1 LKNWWQIPFGVVC
14 GLLGAGLLY
23 LLTREPAGTPIPL
36 QPPPTPLPISIHVA
50 GAVVQPGVYSL
61 PADARVEQALQA
73 AGGVL
78 PQAELD
84 ALNLAAA
91 VQDGERIWVPEKIVK
106 PTDSLQNPTDP
117 QRLAPIPLDSPTD
130 LVNLNTA
137 TQSELE
143 SLPAIG
149 PVTAAA
155 IIAYR
160 QQHGPFTRL
169 EDLVNVSGIGPATYE
184 KIKDLI
190 TLGGTP

>member
-23 LLTREPAGTPIPL
+23 LLSREPPGTPIPL
-36 QPPPTPLPISIHVA
+36 QPPPAPLPISVHVA
-50 GAVVQPGVYSL
+50 GAVTQPGLYTL
-61 PADARVEQALQA
+61 PVGARVEDALDA
-73 AGGVL
+73 AGGAL

-84 ALNLAAA
+84 ALNLAAV
-91 VQDGERIWVPEKIVK
+91 VQDGERIWVPEKFTE
-106 PTDSLQNPTDP
+106 PTASLQPPTNS
-117 QRLAPIPLDSPTD
+117 QRSPPIPLNTPTG

-143 SLPAIG
+143 SLPDIG

-155 IIAYR
+155 IITYR

-169 EDLVNVSGIGPATYE
+169 EDLDDVSGIGPTTFE

-190 TLGGTP
+190 TIGGMP